1 MEPLRGLHKE
11 IPSAGAIA
19 TRFHL
24 VGELMVVWERNV
36 DHQAMHHDNAFN
48 GNNDNNGLAARSLE
62 RDRNRWN
69 ATCRSIRCIAIT
81 NMQLDPTC

>member
-48 GNNDNNGLAARSLE
+48 GNNDNNSFAARRLKRTGIRECNMLMSLLPH
-62 RDRNRWN
+62 
-69 ATCRSIRCIAIT
+69 SH
-81 NMQLDPTC
+81 